1 MQARKTTKKQKY
13 LVGVDLGGTTIITV
27 VTDIHGKVIASVKC
41 LSEVKQGVTAV
52 INRIVDTIYA
62 TVAKAKIKMDD
73 IVTIGLGA
81 PGPLSTKTGVVFDA
95 PNLNGWVNV
104 PLRDLV
110 RKALHINIPIFLD
123 NDANAAAYGE
133 FWVGA
138 GKKVSN
144 FIMLT
149 LGTGIGGGI
158 IIDKKLYRGPDDTAG
173 ELGHM
178 TVFPNGPVCNCG
190 NRGCLE
196 AIASATGMVNRAVD
210 ALRLGSKSLIR
221 DLAGNDLN
229 KVTAK
234 MIYEAVLQ
242 GDQLAKGIMEETG
255 RYIGIAAA
263 SLVNI
268 FNPEMI
274 VFSGGMVNAGNYLLN
289 PIREEVK
296 KRAFPQPAKRV
307 KIKRASLGENA
318 GAIGAAGI
326 AYSELTKQ
334 N

>member
-1 MQARKTTKKQKY
+1 MLKNKPKKAKY

-41 LSEVKQGVTAV
+41 LSEVKEGVKAV

-62 TVAKAKIKMDD
+62 TVAKAKLQIDE
-73 IVTIGLGA
+73 VLTIGIGA
-81 PGPLSTKTGVVFDA
+81 PGPLSTKTGIIIDA
-95 PNLNGWVNV
+95 PNLDGWVNV

-110 RKALHINIPIFLD
+110 KKAFNQKIPVFLE

-133 FWVGA
+133 FWIGT
-138 GKKVSN
+138 GKNVSTL
-144 FIMLT
+144 IILT

-173 ELGHM
+173 ELGHIS
-178 TVFPNGPVCNCG
+178 VFPNGPVCNCG
-190 NRGCLE
+190 NNGCLE

-210 ALRLGSKSLIR
+210 ALRLGRRSLIR
-221 DLAGNDLN
+221 DLAEHDLN
-229 KVTAK
+229 RVTAK
-234 MIYEAVLQ
+234 MIYQAVLK
-242 GDQLAKGIMEETG
+242 GDKLAKDIMQETG

-274 VFSGGMVNAGNYLLN
+274 VFSGGMINAGDYLLD
-289 PIREEVK
+289 PIRDEVK

-307 KIKRASLGENA
+307 KILPAKLGENA

-326 AYSELTKQ
+326 AYCELKQ
-334 N
+334 D

>member
-1 MQARKTTKKQKY
+1 MQKEKTKKPQY
-13 LVGVDLGGTTIITV
+13 LVGIDLGGTTIITV
-27 VTDIHGKVIASVKC
+27 VTDTKGKVIGSIKC
-41 LSEVKQGVTAV
+41 LSEVKEGVTAV
-52 INRIVDTIYA
+52 INRITDMVYA
-62 TVAKAKIKMDD
+62 TLAKSKLSIDD
-73 IVTIGLGA
+73 IVSIGIGA
-81 PGPLSTKTGVVFDA
+81 PGPLSTKTGVIFDA
-95 PNLNGWVNV
+95 PNLDGWVNV

-110 RKALHINIPIFLD
+110 KKSFKNRIPVFLE

-133 FWVGA
+133 FWVGS
-138 GKKVSN
+138 GKQVSN

-178 TVFPNGPVCNCG
+178 SVFPNGPVCNCG
-190 NRGCLE
+190 NNGCLE

-210 ALRLGSKSLIR
+210 ALRLGRRSLIR
-221 DLAGNDLN
+221 ELAGNDLN
-229 KVTAK
+229 QVTAK
-234 MIYEAVLQ
+234 MIYQAVLK
-242 GDQLAKGIMEETG
+242 GDKLAKDIMQETG

-268 FNPEMI
+268 FNPEII
-274 VFSGGMVNAGNYLLN
+274 VFSGGLMNAGDYLLT

-296 KRAFPQPAKRV
+296 RRAFPQPAKRV
-307 KIKRASLGENA
+307 KIIKAALGEQA

-326 AYSELTKQ
+326 AYIELRS
-334 N
+334 

>member
-1 MQARKTTKKQKY
+1 MQSSKLSKKQKY
-13 LVGVDLGGTTIITV
+13 LVGIDLGGTTIITV
-27 VTDIHGKVIASVKC
+27 VTDTHGKVIASVKC
-41 LSEVKQGVTAV
+41 LSEVKEGITAV

-62 TVAKAKIKMDD
+62 TVAKAKIGIDD
-73 IVTIGLGA
+73 VISIGIGA
-81 PGPLSTKTGVVFDA
+81 PGPLSTKTGIVFDA
-95 PNLNGWVNV
+95 PNLAGWENV

-110 RKALHINIPIFLD
+110 KKSFKNKILVFLE

-138 GKKVSN
+138 GKNVSTL
-144 FIMLT
+144 IMLT

-158 IIDKKLYRGPDDTAG
+158 IIDKRLYRGPDDTAG

-178 TVFPNGPVCNCG
+178 SVFPNGPVCNCG

-221 DLAGNDLN
+221 ELAENDLN
-229 KVTAK
+229 RVTAK
-234 MIYEAVLQ
+234 MVYNAVLQ
-242 GDQLAKGIMEETG
+242 GDQLAREIMEETG

-268 FNPEMI
+268 FNPEML
-274 VFSGGMVNAGNYLLN
+274 VFSGGMINAGEYLLK

-296 KRAFPQPAKRV
+296 KRAFPQPAARV
-307 KIKRASLGENA
+307 KIILTTLGENV

-326 AYSELTKQ
+326 AYNELIET
-334 N
+334 

>member
-1 MQARKTTKKQKY
+1 MDKSKKAKY
-13 LVGVDLGGTTIITV
+13 LIGVDLGGTTIITV
-27 VTDIHGKVIASVKC
+27 VTDINGKVIASVKC
-41 LSEVKQGVTAV
+41 LSEVKQGVDAV
-52 INRIVDTIYA
+52 VNRIVDTIYA
-62 TVAKAKIKMDD
+62 TVAKAKIQ
-73 IVTIGLGA
+73 INQIIAIGVGA
-81 PGPLSTKTGVVFDA
+81 PGPLSTKTGVIIDA
-95 PNLNGWVNV
+95 PNLDGWVNV
-104 PLRDLV
+104 PLRDMV
-110 RKALHINIPIFLD
+110 KKAFRNTIPVFLD

-144 FIMLT
+144 LIMLT

-173 ELGHM
+173 ELGHIS
-178 TVFPNGPVCNCG
+178 VFPNGPVCNCG
-190 NRGCLE
+190 NHGCLE

-210 ALRLGSKSLIR
+210 ALRLGRKSILR
-221 DLAGNDLN
+221 ELAENDLN

-234 MIYEAVLQ
+234 MIYDAVLK
-242 GDQLAKGIMEETG
+242 GDTLAKDIMRETG

-274 VFSGGMVNAGNYLLN
+274 VFSGGMINAGEYLFN

-307 KIKRASLGENA
+307 KILPAKLGEYA

-326 AYSELTKQ
+326 ALKELIG
-334 N
+334 